1 MGSSTM
7 LDMIG
12 SFFMGGILLLMALR
26 LNASGMETSRVYNQ
40 NLILQQNI
48 TTLVMMLEGDFRKI
62 GYCKDWRKIPD
73 PSKSIRIADS
83 SRFRFWTD
91 YDNNGTL
98 DSITY
103 YIGPTSQLLD
113 TPNPRDRYLYRQLNN
128 TAAQRMNLG
137 VTQFSLRYRDA
148 ENDPITF
155 PVADPRLVA
164 YMEINVAVETQ
175 TPYEQ
180 DYMQDTTQY
189 QVYWR
194 QLRLLTKNL
203 RNR

>member
-7 LDMIG
+7 IDMVG
-12 SFFMGGILLLMALR
+12 SFFIGGVLLLMALR
-26 LNASGMETSRVYNQ
+26 LNASGMETNAVYNS

-48 TTLVMMLEGDFRKI
+48 TTLVRMIEEDFRKI
-62 GYCKDWRKIPD
+62 GYCQDWRKIPD

-83 SRFRFWTD
+83 TRFRFRTD
-91 YDNNGTL
+91 VDNDGTL

-103 YIGPTSQLLD
+103 FIGPTSELLD
-113 TPNPRDRYLYRQLNN
+113 TPNPRDRYLYRQVNN
-128 TAAQRMNLG
+128 TAPNRMNLG
-137 VTQFSLRYRDA
+137 VTQFSLGYRDA
-148 ENDPITF
+148 ENDQLSFPIS
-155 PVADPRLVA
+155 DPRLV
-164 YMEINVAVETQ
+164 YFMEINVAVETQ
-175 TPYEQ
+175 APLEQ

-194 QLRLLTKNL
+194 QIRLLTKNL